1 MDPSKRTLEKF
12 ENGVFT
18 LWSNQTFSIH
28 TALEKFKNAVITG
41 DYGFVFEKN
50 SGREITIV
58 ATPSFLNRYVSKCF
72 SSYENE
78 NEKPVA
84 FKVSSSDGRP
94 NRQSCVFKF
103 LRFRARVDG
112 A

>member
-18 LWSNQTFSIH
+18 LWSHQTFSIH

-58 ATPSFLNRYVSKCF
+58 ATPSFLNRYVLKMFLFVRKRKRKASR
-72 SSYENE
+72 S
-78 NEKPVA
+78 
-84 FKVSSSDGRP
+84 
-94 NRQSCVFKF
+94 QSFKF
-103 LRFRARVDG
+103 GRKT
-112 A
+112 

>member
-18 LWSNQTFSIH
+18 LWSHQTFSIH

-58 ATPSFLNRYVSKCF
+58 ATPSFLNRYVLKMFLFVRKRKRKTSRF
-72 SSYENE
+72 
-78 NEKPVA
+78 
-84 FKVSSSDGRP
+84 
-94 NRQSCVFKF
+94 QSFKF
-103 LRFRARVDG
+103 GRKT
-112 A
+112 